1 MLDKT
6 PLKSKKFMAYLIS
19 EITTKAGMFYMLM
32 HLQSKLDWEELALL
46 VAMLVSSSA
55 LTIGYVLGVAALEKY
70 LHSAVEILD
79 KDDKGKKDDQ
89 EES

>member
-1 MLDKT
+1 
-6 PLKSKKFMAYLIS
+6 MAYLIS